1 LVVVIRMKN
10 IFKKVGLG
18 IVLIPL
24 LIIIQL
30 VTEVFR
36 FQILNYIDYQ
46 QYALTMILICLISF
60 VYLAHFFTRFTF
72 FTSGLK
78 TSLVLFFL
86 PYSLLL
92 VGSALLYDDFQ
103 RSRLLDIVYLA
114 LGGCVVYWL
123 YNRNWTRLKQ
133 QLVLACFATFM
144 RLTFS
149 TVHSYL
155 FFAISNEATTVKTA
169 SVLKDI
175 QQLDGSYL
183 NSTHLKGKLIVLDM
197 WNKSCGN
204 CISGMPKLD
213 TLTQHYKN
221 DTSIIIC
228 SVYGSF
234 SKADSLGWYK
244 SYIARKFNNS
254 VKYCFIAN
262 EKFDSLKLNLFPV
275 YFIIDKQGNCT
286 KHTQLSMDENNVNS
300 IYSKID
306 DLKNEY

>member
-1 LVVVIRMKN
+1 MVVINMKN
-10 IFKKVGLG
+10 LLKKVGLG
-18 IVLIPL
+18 ICLIPL
-24 LIIIQL
+24 F
-30 VTEVFR
+30 VV
-36 FQILNYIDYQ
+36 FQISLGFFEPFILNRIEYKDYVPIV
-46 QYALTMILICLISF
+46 ILFYLISF
-60 VYLAHFFTRFTF
+60 VYLAHFSTRFAF

-133 QLVLACFATFM
+133 QLVLACFAIFTI
-144 RLTFS
+144 LTFS
-149 TVHSYL
+149 TVHSNL
-155 FFAISNEATTVKTA
+155 FFAISDKATAVKTA
-169 SVLKDI
+169 PVLKDI

-183 NSTHLKGKLIVLDM
+183 SSTHLKGKLIVLDM

-213 TLTQHYKN
+213 ALTQHYKN

-286 KHTQLSMDENNVNS
+286 KHTQLSMDENSVNS